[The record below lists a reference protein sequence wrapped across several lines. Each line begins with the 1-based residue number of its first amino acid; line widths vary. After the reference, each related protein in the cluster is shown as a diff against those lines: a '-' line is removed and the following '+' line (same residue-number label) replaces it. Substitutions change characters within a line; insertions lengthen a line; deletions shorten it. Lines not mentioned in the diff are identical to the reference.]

1 LRIGI
6 HTSISG
12 SLEKAPL
19 KAAALGAN
27 CFQIFSASPR
37 TWRAG
42 VPAPEQVRLMKLAR
56 EKYDLYPLAIH
67 DNYLINLASC
77 DEALRKKSSL
87 AFRGEIERALAIG
100 AEYLVAHPGNCKGHS
115 VEEGI
120 YAVVQ
125 SLAEASHGLDT
136 AKLTILLENTAGGG
150 ASLGGSFE
158 ELMVI
163 RQYGEKASDLR
174 IGYCLDTCHCFV
186 SSYDVST
193 ELGLRHTVSEI
204 ERVLGMEHVH
214 VIHTN
219 DSKGARGSHIDRHEH
234 IGDGQIGEAGF
245 RRILRHPKLKKK
257 AFILETPHDEDRD
270 AVRNIETLKRLAAPS
285 PSRTINNRPG
295 AD

>member
-6 HTSISG
+6 HCSIAG
-12 SLEKAPL
+12 SLEKAAL
-19 KAAALGAN
+19 KAEELGAN

-37 TWRAG
+37 MWRA
-42 VPAPEQVRLMKLAR
+42 VAPNPAQIRLLKLAR

-77 DEALRKKSSL
+77 DDGLRRKSAQ

-120 YAVVQ
+120 FAVAQ

-136 AKLTILLENTAGGG
+136 STLTILLENTAGAG
-150 ASLGGSFE
+150 AALGGRFE
-158 ELMVI
+158 ELAVI
-163 RQYGEKASDLR
+163 RQFTEQTTDLR

-193 ELGLRHTVSEI
+193 PAGLKATVGRI
-204 ERVLGMEHVH
+204 EHVLGIENVH
-214 VIHTN
+214 VIHAN
-219 DSKGARGSHIDRHEH
+219 DSKGAHGSHLDRHEN
-234 IGDGQIGEAGF
+234 IGDGKIGEAGF
-245 RRILRHPKLKKK
+245 RGILRHPKLRKK

-270 AVRNIETLKRLAAPS
+270 GIRDIEALKRLSAKP
-285 PSRTINNRPG
+285 
-295 AD
+295 